1 MDAHTATSAAAHF
14 SAPLRREWVLLLSF
28 ITTALFLLFGKSW
41 MAHLAQPL
49 WFTLLL
55 AWLFCVIVA
64 SAFAVVRHAESLAV
78 LFGEPLGTLILTL
91 SAITIEVMMI
101 AAVMLTG
108 DSKPALARDTMFAV
122 LMIILN
128 GMVGLSLLLG
138 GWRYHEQTYNFYGAN
153 AFLSVIVP
161 LAVLGLVL
169 PNYTTA
175 SAGPT
180 FSPFQSVFVA
190 IMSVGLYGIFVASQT
205 SRYREYFMTPGAS
218 REEAAKEVGHHHEE
232 MEMHSAPYHG
242 VLLVLY
248 LLPIALLAKH
258 LAVPLDYG
266 VRVIGAPQALG
277 GLLVA
282 AVILSPE
289 SLSAVRAAL
298 ANQMQRSV
306 NILLGTALSTIG
318 LTIPAVLTLGLVTGK
333 TVVLGLEVV
342 EMIMLL
348 LTLAVSTLTFTGTR
362 TNFVQGAIHLLL
374 FFAYLT
380 LIFER

>member
-1 MDAHTATSAAAHF
+1 MDSQTATAAAAN
-14 SAPLRREWVLLLSF
+14 STSPLWREWVLLLSV
-28 ITTALFLLFGKSW
+28 ITTVLFLLFGTGW

-49 WFTLLL
+49 WFILIL
-55 AWLFCVIVA
+55 AWLFGVILA

-108 DSKPALARDTMFAV
+108 EGKPALARDTMFAV

-138 GWRYHEQTYNFYGAN
+138 GLRYHEQIYNFYGAN
-153 AFLSVIVP
+153 AFLGLIVP

-169 PNYTTA
+169 PNYTTT

-180 FSPFQSVFVA
+180 LSPFQSVFLA
-190 IMSVGLYGIFVASQT
+190 LMCVGLYSIFVTSQT
-205 SRYREYFMTPGAS
+205 SRYRAYFITPGAS
-218 REEAAKEVGHHHEE
+218 REGAAEEVGHHHAH
-232 MEMHSAPYHG
+232 MELRSAPYHG

-277 GLLVA
+277 GVLVA
-282 AVILSPE
+282 AVILAPE
-289 SLSAVRAAL
+289 ALSAVRAAL
-298 ANQMQRSV
+298 ANQMQRAV

-318 LTIPAVLTLGLVTGK
+318 LTIPAGLTLGLVTGK
-333 TVVLGLEVV
+333 TVVLGLDVV

-348 LTLAVSTLTFTGTR
+348 LTLAVSTLTFTGSR

-374 FFAYLT
+374 FLAYLP